1 MEGRDDNER
10 NKTDNKTENGD
21 KEMSIGGSGFSLH
34 SPGYNCKGGIVLNIH
49 NNNIHEG
56 VHRSRW
62 DVWFPASL
70 PN

>member
-1 MEGRDDNER
+1 
-10 NKTDNKTENGD
+10 
-21 KEMSIGGSGFSLH
+21 LH

-62 DVWFPASL
+62 DVWFPAGL